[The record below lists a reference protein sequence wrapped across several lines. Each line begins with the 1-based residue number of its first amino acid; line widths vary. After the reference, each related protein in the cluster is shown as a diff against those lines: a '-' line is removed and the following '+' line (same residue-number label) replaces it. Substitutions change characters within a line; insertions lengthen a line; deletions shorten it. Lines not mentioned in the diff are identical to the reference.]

1 MLCPPGVLQPKAL
14 SCHVYDDASGGHI
27 TCYYGPCQTGRRP
40 EGLVDDAVNGP
51 DSVARY
57 LAQMAHLEAASVD
70 AFERLA
76 RELRVHRAPARLCG
90 ESRRAARD
98 EVRHARVI
106 GRLAKRAGATVPAA
120 RVEPC
125 AVRSLEAIAVENVV
139 EGCVRETFG
148 AAVAMFQ
155 ANRAGDERVRR
166 AMKGIARDEA
176 RHAELSWKL
185 ASWLDEKLDSSAR
198 ARVKRARTQA
208 VAALAREVMQAT
220 DRALN
225 VALGIPT
232 VAEARALIDN
242 LRAPL
247 WS

>member
-1 MLCPPGVLQPKAL
+1 
-14 SCHVYDDASGGHI
+14 
-27 TCYYGPCQTGRRP
+27 
-40 EGLVDDAVNGP
+40 
-51 DSVARY
+51 
-57 LAQMAHLEAASVD
+57 
-70 AFERLA
+70 
-76 RELRVHRAPARLCG
+76 
-90 ESRRAARD
+90 
-98 EVRHARVI
+98 VRHARVI
-106 GRLAKRAGATVPAA
+106 GRLAKRAGATVPTA
-120 RVEPC
+120 RVEPR
-125 AVRSLEAIAVENVV
+125 AVRSLEAIAVENAV

-155 ANRAGDERVRR
+155 ANRAGDERMRR
-166 AMKGIARDEA
+166 VMQGIAHDEA

-208 VAALAREVMQAT
+208 VAALAREVTQAT
-220 DRALN
+220 DRSLN

-232 VAEARALIDN
+232 AAEARALIDN